1 MVGSPVLPEEEKI
14 MRTFDR
20 RDFLRGAASLAAISA
35 LPRFLSADAGARP
48 QGDPAYGGFNMG
60 LQTYTLRD
68 YDFDQT
74 LGHLKDLGLKYA
86 QFFSKQLPITD
97 DKAKIET
104 AREKLKAAG
113 VRIMSWGVQG
123 FSKKA
128 EDTKRAFEF
137 AKAMGFSVYTANP
150 SADSFESLAA
160 LTKEYG
166 IKIAIHNHGPD
177 DKTYGK
183 LEQVQKAVEKWP
195 EAIGACVDTGHVLR
209 SGESPVEWIKA
220 LGPRVHDVHIKD
232 FSDAKTEHVLGKGKL
247 DVLGVLKALKEV
259 KFSGLLALEYEVNG
273 PKLLDDVKEC
283 LAAVREAAKKL

>member
-1 MVGSPVLPEEEKI
+1 

-20 RDFLRGAASLAAISA
+20 RDFLRGAAGLAAISA
-35 LPRFLSADAGARP
+35 LPRFLLSAPLDFTRGK

-97 DKAKIET
+97 DKAKID
-104 AREKLKAAG
+104 AAKEKLKAAG
-113 VRIMSWGVQG
+113 VQILSWGVQG
-123 FSKKA
+123 FTKNVDATKK
-128 EDTKRAFEF
+128 AFEF
-137 AKAMGFSVYTANP
+137 AKAMGFGVYSASP
-150 SADSFESLAA
+150 SADSFDSLAA

-183 LEQVQKAVEKWP
+183 LEQVQKAVEKHP
-195 EAIGACVDTGHVLR
+195 VEIGACVDTGHVLR
-209 SGESPVEWIKA
+209 SGEDPVKWIQA

-247 DVLGVLKALKEV
+247 DIVGVLKALKEV
-259 KFSGLLALEYEVNG
+259 KFSGILALEYEVSG
-273 PKLLDDVKEC
+273 PKLLDDVKAC
-283 LAAVREAAKKL
+283 LAAVREACKKL

>member
-1 MVGSPVLPEEEKI
+1 
-14 MRTFDR
+14 MRSLDR
-20 RDFLRGAASLAAISA
+20 RDFLRGTAGLAAMAA
-35 LPRFLSADAGARP
+35 LPRFLKA
-48 QGDPAYGGFNMG
+48 QGDPAYAGFNMG

-74 LGHLKDLGLKYA
+74 LGHLKDLGLKVA

-104 AREKLKAAG
+104 AKEKLKAAG

-123 FSKKA
+123 FTKKV

-137 AKAMGFSVYTANP
+137 AKAMGFSVYTADP
-150 SADSFESLAA
+150 SADSFESLAE

-166 IKIAIHNHGPD
+166 IRIAIHNHGPGH
-177 DKTYGK
+177 KYGK

-247 DVLGVLKALKEV
+247 DVLGVLKALKEI
-259 KFSGLLALEYEVNG
+259 KFSGILALEYEVNG

-283 LAAVREAAKKL
+283 LAVVREACKKL